1 LDKNKV
7 YTGQVSEICENGDAI
22 ITFSDEMINDL
33 DWREGDDID
42 IIFEN
47 GVVVLKNLTKERT
60 R

>member
-1 LDKNKV
+1 MNTNKS
-7 YTGQVSEICENGDAI
+7 YTGQVTEICENGDAI

-33 DWREGDDID
+33 DWREGDVIDID
-42 IIFEN
+42 FKN